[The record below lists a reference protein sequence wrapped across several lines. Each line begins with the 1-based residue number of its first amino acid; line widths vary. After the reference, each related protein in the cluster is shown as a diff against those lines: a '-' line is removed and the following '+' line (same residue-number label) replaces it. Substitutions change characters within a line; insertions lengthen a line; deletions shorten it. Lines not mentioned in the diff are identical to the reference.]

1 MTGHD
6 GARHRSATPRID
18 GRRRL
23 ISTLSEF
30 GALSRAELARRTAL
44 APSTISTLT
53 ADLLRD
59 GLIVER
65 SETPVPAA
73 GPRGGRPAT
82 LLALH
87 RSAGLVVGID
97 FGKTHVRVA
106 VADRA
111 HELIAERSKQV
122 DPDQRSATHIKVA
135 VRLVHAALESA
146 RANRDQVVGVGMG
159 LPGPINRATGQI
171 GDSAILP
178 GWVGVNAS
186 KAMSDALGLPVSVDN
201 DANLG
206 ALAEWV
212 WGAAR
217 GCNELAYIKA
227 ATGIGAG
234 LITNGRP
241 FGGYGGTAGEI
252 GHTIIDP
259 SGPIC
264 RCGNRGCLEMLA
276 GTPALLAALQPT
288 HPDITNAADVIAR
301 ARDGDS
307 GCARALTDSGRAI
320 GTALATLCNITN
332 PERIIVGGELGAAGD
347 LVLDPMRD
355 ALHRGAIR
363 SAGQD
368 VTLCQSTLGERAEV
382 LGAVALALTRLG
394 HALER

>member
-1 MTGHD
+1 LTAQD
-6 GARHRSATPRID
+6 GAWLSSSTPRLD

-44 APSTISTLT
+44 APSTISALT

-65 SETPVPAA
+65 TDAPVPAA

-82 LLALH
+82 LLALN

-97 FGKTHVRVA
+97 FGKRHLRVA

-111 HELIAERSKQV
+111 HELIAEQSTPL
-122 DPDQRSATHIKVA
+122 DPDQRADRHIRSAVT
-135 VRLVHAALESA
+135 LVHATLD
-146 RANRDQVVGVGMG
+146 RANAHLDHIVGVGMG
-159 LPGPINRATGQI
+159 LPGPINRATSQI

-178 GWVGVNAS
+178 GWVGVHAA
-186 KAMSDALGLPVSVDN
+186 KAMSAALGLPVNVDN

-206 ALAEWV
+206 ALAEWI

-217 GCNELAYIKA
+217 GCSELAYIKA

-234 LITNGRP
+234 LIINGRP
-241 FGGYGGTAGEI
+241 FAGYGGTAGEI

-276 GTPALLAALQPT
+276 GTPAILAALQPT
-288 HPDITNAADVIAR
+288 HPQLTSIAEVIAR
-301 ARDGDS
+301 AQDGDT

-320 GTALATLCNITN
+320 GTALATLCNLIN
-332 PERIIVGGELGAAGD
+332 PQRIIVGGELGAAGS
-347 LVLDPMRD
+347 LLLDPIRD
-355 ALHRGAIR
+355 TLDRGAIR

-382 LGAVALALTRLG
+382 LGAVALALTHLG
-394 HALER
+394 HAL